1 MFFCTSG
8 HHRRRLWRHDF
19 HFQSRPL
26 TGVDVVGVP
35 GHSGCSRGKP
45 LTGVDVV
52 DAVYVVVVNF
62 VAPLT
67 LMAIF
72 YSRIY
77 RTVRLHKMS
86 VILRDV
92 LVTEVVDA
100 ASAAIDALLPR
111 PPVQGPDLPNI
122 LRQS

>member
-26 TGVDVVGVP
+26 TGVDVV
-35 GHSGCSRGKP
+35 
-45 LTGVDVV
+45 

-67 LMAIF
+67 LMAFF
-72 YSRIY
+72 YSRISRY
-77 RTVRLHKMS
+77 SRIVGLVSAKQPATRRV
-86 VILRDV
+86 V
-92 LVTEVVDA
+92 LTREP
-100 ASAAIDALLPR
+100 S
-111 PPVQGPDLPNI
+111 G
-122 LRQS
+122 

>member
-26 TGVDVVGVP
+26 TGVDVVDVP
-35 GHSGCSRGKP
+35 GHFGCSLGKP

-67 LMAIF
+67 LMAFF
-72 YSRIY
+72 YSRISRY
-77 RTVRLHKMS
+77 SRIVGLVSAKQPATRRV
-86 VILRDV
+86 V
-92 LVTEVVDA
+92 LTREP
-100 ASAAIDALLPR
+100 S
-111 PPVQGPDLPNI
+111 G
-122 LRQS
+122 